1 MTTESPTA
9 TPVTTARP
17 TAPPSGT
24 STAAVPKPPAANGV
38 ARPGATGITR
48 DQALRIVQLGL
59 FTAGGVLMPF
69 GIVAIGLGWYGTAHT
84 HYAYD
89 QTTYLISGGIL
100 GLGLTFLGGF
110 LYFGAWLA
118 KIGSDQRDSAR
129 QMADAMAMLTDLVA
143 RQSGNGMS
151 PLRTESAPPG
161 TLGTV
166 GTAGTAGELLVLAGN
181 GKTAHRRDCQ
191 LIAHREDLHALT
203 GSETGL
209 TACRVCKP
217 ALV

>member
-1 MTTESPTA
+1 MTT
-9 TPVTTARP
+9 TTSTTTSTMAIPRLPEANGAARP
-17 TAPPSGT
+17 
-24 STAAVPKPPAANGV
+24 STPAVV
-38 ARPGATGITR
+38 R
-48 DQALRIVQLGL
+48 DQRLRIVQMVL

-69 GIVAIGLGWYGTAHT
+69 GIVAIALGWYGTAHA

-89 QTTYLISGGIL
+89 QATYLISGGIL

-129 QMADAMAMLTDLVA
+129 QVADAMLVLADLMS
-143 RQSGNGMS
+143 RQSANGAAVGHA
-151 PLRTESAPPG
+151 ESAPTTGPAD
-161 TLGTV
+161 TLV
-166 GTAGTAGELLVLAGN
+166 VAGN

-191 LIAHREDLHALT
+191 LISHREDLHVIT

-217 ALV
+217 AMV

>member
-1 MTTESPTA
+1 MTAETPTA
-9 TPVTTARP
+9 TPMATP
-17 TAPPSGT
+17 TATPT
-24 STAAVPKPPAANGV
+24 STATSAANSTAAIPKLPAANGV
-38 ARPGATGITR
+38 ARSGAPGLTR
-48 DQALRIVQLGL
+48 DQTLRIVQIAL

-69 GIVAIGLGWYGTAHT
+69 GIVAIALGWYGTAHT

-100 GLGLTFLGGF
+100 GLGLTLLGGF

-129 QMADAMAMLTDLVA
+129 QMADAMVLLTDLVA
-143 RQSGNGMS
+143 RQSGNGVS
-151 PLRTESAPPG
+151 VVRAESAPAVD
-161 TLGTV
+161 LGDM
-166 GTAGTAGELLVLAGN
+166 LVLAGN

-191 LIAHREDLHALT
+191 LIAHREDLHVLT
-203 GSETGL
+203 GSETGI